1 MSALWRD
8 FRYGLRM
15 LARNKGFTAVAVL
28 ALALGIGPNVAM
40 FSIIWATF
48 LAPLPY
54 PNANQLVVVWTM
66 VKGERSPTRADDY
79 AQFRTQSKALQCL
92 DFSSWSVHHL
102 TNPDHSEDES
112 GGLPVTSFNC
122 MAPVGSMFLGR
133 GLRQDDG
140 TPGKD
145 HVVELTHLLWQEH
158 FHSDLH
164 IVGKSI
170 SINDQPYTVVGVEQA
185 GPADRTGVTF
195 YVPLVVTPGIHTPDW
210 GTMIGRL
217 QPGATIAQAQADI
230 SLINQR
236 LAATRPGN
244 SSKQSWTISVEPLR
258 NDWMDK
264 KLQRNLWMML
274 AAVGFVL
281 LIACANLANLLL
293 ARGSSRQQELAVR
306 SALGATRRQ
315 VFIQLLTESL
325 TLAISGGVIGIALG
339 WALMKLTMA
348 IAPNLGSSEAVVRMN
363 IPVLC
368 FALALAV
375 LAGVLS
381 GCAPAMQAARLNLS
395 ETLKQGSR
403 SITGRG
409 RMKTQRLL
417 VMGEFALAITLLA
430 GAGLALHSFWNLSRI
445 DLGFR
450 TDHILTGRVQVPKS
464 AIPTGT
470 IPTGNRVSADMRQLL
485 TKVDAVPGVQSAAL
499 AASMPL
505 HDNIVLPFSIAGH
518 PVADADRPIAGFQIA
533 TPSYFDTFGVR
544 LVQGRFLNDGDHAG
558 GPRVLMVSQSFVER
572 YLKGQNPLDQRL
584 LLPDITPG
592 QRMGPPIEH
601 QIVGVFHDISNATH
615 LTDKVMPVIVV
626 PFSQVPLPFMSLAVR
641 TSLDPGLIS
650 KDIADAVAQSSAGY
664 SLAHIETMQQTV
676 DTQLTGDRFGMV
688 LFAGFAGL
696 ALLLAAL
703 GIYGVMAFAVAQRT
717 HEMGVRMA
725 LGAQRRD
732 VVLLILRDGMKLT
745 LIGLGAGLIGVFVL
759 GHFMRSTL
767 YGVATVDAASL
778 IAVAVTLVAVAVLAS
793 YLPAR
798 RSAKV
803 DPMIALRQE

>member
-1 MSALWRD
+1 MGALWRD

-48 LAPLPY
+48 LAPMPY
-54 PNANQLVVVWTM
+54 PKPEQLVVVWTM
-66 VKGERSPTRADDY
+66 VNGERSPTRADDY
-79 AQFRTQSKALQCL
+79 VQFRTQSKTLRCL

-133 GLRQDDG
+133 GLRPDDG

-195 YVPLVVTPGIHTPDW
+195 YVPFAISPGIHARDW

-244 SSKQSWTISVEPLR
+244 LPKQSWTISVEPLR

-348 IAPNLGSSEAVVRMN
+348 IAPNLGSSEAVVQMN
-363 IPVLC
+363 TPVLC
-368 FALALAV
+368 FALGASV

-417 VMGEFALAITLLA
+417 VMGEFALSITLLA
-430 GAGLALHSFWNLSRI
+430 GAGMALHSFWNLTQI

-450 TDHILTGRVQVPKS
+450 TDHILMGRVRVPLS
-464 AIPTGT
+464 AIPSNTN
-470 IPTGNRVSADMRQLL
+470 PTGNRVIAYTQELL
-485 TKVDAVPGVQSAAL
+485 TKVNAVPGVQSAAL
-499 AASMPL
+499 ATNMPL
-505 HDNIVLPFSIAGH
+505 HGNDTFPFSVSGH
-518 PVADADRPIAGFQIA
+518 PVADADRPVAGFEIV

-544 LVQGRFLNDGDHAG
+544 HIKGRFLNDGDRAG
-558 GPRVLMVSQSFVER
+558 GPQVLMVSQSFAER
-572 YLKGQNPLDQRL
+572 YLQGQNPLNQHL
-584 LLPDITPG
+584 LLPKIVPG
-592 QRMGPPIEH
+592 QKLGAPTEW
-601 QIVGVFHDISNATH
+601 QIVGVFQDIRNGEH
-615 LTDKVMPVIVV
+615 LNDKAAPEMIA
-626 PFSQVPLPFMSLAVR
+626 PFWQVPLPFMGLAVR
-641 TSLDPGLIS
+641 TSLDPSLIS
-650 KDIADAVAQSSAGY
+650 KDIRDAVAQSQPGY
-664 SLAHIETMQQTV
+664 SLVNIETMRETV
-676 DTQLTGDRFGMV
+676 DTQLSGDRFGMI
-688 LFAGFAGL
+688 LFGGFAAL

-717 HEMGVRMA
+717 HEMGLRMA

-732 VVLLILRDGMKLT
+732 VVLLILRDGMKLA
-745 LIGLGAGLIGVFVL
+745 LIGLGVGLVGVFVL
-759 GHFMRSTL
+759 GHFMSSTL
-767 YGVATVDAASL
+767 YGVATVDTASL
-778 IAVAVTLVAVAVLAS
+778 IAVAVTLLAVAVLAS
-793 YLPAR
+793 YMPAR

-803 DPMIALRQE
+803 DPMVALRQD